1 MYSPMWLLREPTDG
15 DGDGE
20 GEVIEMVERKK
31 EQT

>member
-1 MYSPMWLLREPTDG
+1 MWLLREPTDGDG